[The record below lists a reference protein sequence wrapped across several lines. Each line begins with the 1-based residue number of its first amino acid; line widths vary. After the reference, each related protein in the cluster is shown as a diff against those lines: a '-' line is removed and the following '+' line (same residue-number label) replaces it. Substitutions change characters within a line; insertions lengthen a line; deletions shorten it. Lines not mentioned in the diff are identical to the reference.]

1 MQVSDSA
8 ISAISTPMYHNL
20 HLCCSEFRDQGLTRP
35 KVLIVVPFR
44 EAARRIVEIMIQL
57 LNPSDQVTY
66 RSSLSLLA
74 ANFVIYF

>member
-1 MQVSDSA
+1 
-8 ISAISTPMYHNL
+8 MYYNL
-20 HLCCSEFRDQGLTRP
+20 HVCCSEFRDQGLTRP

-66 RSSLSLLA
+66 RISLPLIVA
-74 ANFVIYF
+74 TFVVSF